1 MVISKKPNENVKCS
15 GGVCFPTA
23 KDAILNVAKLQH
35 LLGASDV
42 KITTGPD
49 SISSEVKDIVVAAP
63 LSWASSSK
71 LIMDAYRSVSV
82 RKSVVVTGSGG
93 LDITTN
99 DGAIDGSFAF
109 SDTGSI
115 QFWDLGS
122 SLIINGSP
130 YVLVSDIGTLANDIA
145 ISPDGNYGLA
155 KNYDASGDGTYST
168 AVVTT
173 TFNGNFNGLGNRI
186 FNLSIDEPNQ
196 HTFDYVGLFAQIAA
210 SGTAS
215 DLNLINVNIVGL
227 GAYEGGLAGY
237 NAGQVRGVFVSGSV
251 AGNPVSN
258 NEVVGGLLGS
268 NDGTVL
274 FSYSSAQINNGVEVG
289 GLIAENGKGS
299 VFRSHSIGA
308 VSGDVAGG
316 LVASNGG
323 IIQLSYATGQVSSND
338 NDDAGGLVA
347 VNGGTVDQSFAT
359 GPVSGGN
366 ASAIGGMAG
375 LNFGGHITQSYSIGS
390 VTGGPDSIV
399 GGFLGYNNSDGDVS
413 AAYSTGAVMNA
424 SGGYIGGF
432 VGFDNTPSGS
442 FKSAYWD
449 TDSSGIAGLTQGAGN
464 IPNDPGIKGKSTADL
479 QAQLPKGFSL
489 KVWAETSNVN
499 NGLPYLVGVPPP

>member
-1 MVISKKPNENVKCS
+1 
-15 GGVCFPTA
+15 
-23 KDAILNVAKLQH
+23 
-35 LLGASDV
+35 
-42 KITTGPD
+42 
-49 SISSEVKDIVVAAP
+49 
-63 LSWASSSK
+63 
-71 LIMDAYRSVSV
+71 
-82 RKSVVVTGSGG
+82 
-93 LDITTN
+93 
-99 DGAIDGSFAF
+99 
-109 SDTGSI
+109 
-115 QFWDLGS
+115 
-122 SLIINGSP
+122 
-130 YVLVSDIGTLANDIA
+130 
-145 ISPDGNYGLA
+145 
-155 KNYDASGDGTYST
+155 
-168 AVVTT
+168 
-173 TFNGNFNGLGNRI
+173 
-186 FNLSIDEPNQ
+186 
-196 HTFDYVGLFAQIAA
+196 
-210 SGTAS
+210 
-215 DLNLINVNIVGL
+215 
-227 GAYEGGLAGY
+227 
-237 NAGQVRGVFVSGSV
+237 
-251 AGNPVSN
+251 
-258 NEVVGGLLGS
+258 
-268 NDGTVL
+268 VL